1 MRNYSREGYL
11 MRIGM
16 FTDTYF
22 PQVSGVSTSIK
33 ILCDQ
38 LRKVGHEVII
48 FTTTDPEA
56 RPENGVV
63 RLPSIPFASF
73 EDRRIAFG
81 GLDRCVKISREYDL
95 DIIHTHTE
103 FSLGLAGK
111 YVASRLKIPTIH
123 TYHTMYENYTH
134 YIWDG
139 RLIKRQHVRWFSKVF
154 CGQADG
160 VITPSE
166 LTYATLKDYGVEAPM
181 RIIPTGVLLP
191 EFNEDYRP
199 MMRKKL
205 NIPQEAPVLL
215 SLSRLSK
222 EKSLDEVI
230 MAFPAVQ
237 EAYPSAHL
245 VIVGDGPYR
254 ETLETIAKGFE
265 LENVHFIGEISHN
278 EVNQYYQ
285 MADLYINASE
295 SESQGLTYLE
305 SIANRLPI
313 VAKENDYLNLIIQSG
328 EFGQLYAPNGSLSE
342 AIVKYLNKKYAGE
355 IESINPKSLES
366 ISAERFAENVYA
378 FYDDII
384 QNTDQSRSNFFDR
397 MLSEFKEPWS
407 NT

>member
-1 MRNYSREGYL
+1 

-48 FTTTDPEA
+48 FTTSDPDA

-73 EDRRIAFG
+73 EDRRIAYG
-81 GLDRCVKISREYDL
+81 GLDRCLKISREYDL

-139 RLIKRQHVRWFSKVF
+139 RLIKRQHVRWFSKAF

-191 EFNEDYRP
+191 KFNENYRSLI
-199 MMRKKL
+199 RQRL
-205 NIPQEAPVLL
+205 NIPMDAPVLL

-222 EKSLDEVI
+222 EKSLDEVL
-230 MAFPAVQ
+230 MAFPSVQ
-237 EAYPSAHL
+237 EAYPSTHL

-254 ETLETIAKGFE
+254 ETLETIAKGYE
-265 LENVHFIGEISHN
+265 LKNVHFIGEILHN

-305 SIANRLPI
+305 SIANRLPL

-328 EFGQLYAPNGSLSE
+328 EFGQLYAPNGSLDK
-342 AIVKYLNKKYAGE
+342 AIINYLDKKYGGE
-355 IESINPKSLES
+355 IESINLDLLDS
-366 ISAERFAENVYA
+366 ISAERFADNVYF
-378 FYDDII
+378 FYEELIENSDH
-384 QNTDQSRSNFFDR
+384 TRSNFFER
-397 MLSEFKEPWS
+397 MLGEVKESWS
-407 NT
+407 NS